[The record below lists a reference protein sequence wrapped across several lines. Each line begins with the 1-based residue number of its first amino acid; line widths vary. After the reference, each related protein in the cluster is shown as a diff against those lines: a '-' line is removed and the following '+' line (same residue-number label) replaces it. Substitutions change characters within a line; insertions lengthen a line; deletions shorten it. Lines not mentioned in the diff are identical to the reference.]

1 MRKSIYLFA
10 LAAISFTACNGNAK
24 KENLQEDNQ
33 QHDHSQMEPTA
44 GNAGEPSQVAEEKQ
58 ESVSAILNHYLTMKD
73 ALVEDDSEKA
83 ASSGKLL
90 FDAFAAFEASAVS
103 DPQQELG
110 EIIEDAKMHAEH
122 INENAANIVHQREHF
137 EILSIDIK
145 DLLAVAG
152 TDRVLYQQYCPMYND
167 NKGGMWLSAS
177 NEVKNPFF
185 GSKMLGCGEVQE
197 TIPVE

>member
-10 LAAISFTACNGNAK
+10 LAAISFTACNSNAK

-33 QHDHSQMEPTA
+33 PHDHSQMESTA
-44 GNAGEPSQVAEEKQ
+44 GNADEPSQAAVGKQ

-90 FDAFAAFEASAVS
+90 FDAFAEFDASAVS

-110 EIIEDAKMHAEH
+110 EIIEDGKMHAEH
-122 INENAANIVHQREHF
+122 INENAGNIVHQREHF

-145 DLLAVAG
+145 DLLAIAG

-185 GSKMLGCGEVQE
+185 GSKMLNCGEVQE
-197 TIPVE
+197 TNPVE